1 MKFRNTL
8 VLLLLTAAVGA
19 YVYFYEIKGGEKRE
33 KEKTAAGKLIDIKKD
48 SVTAITIRPEGIAL
62 KKTGT
67 TWELTA
73 PVQYPADDGTVSS
86 LLYSLESAQ
95 RDQKDI
101 TTARADYAGF
111 GLEPARTELIVRHEK
126 GKQDTLYLGDSNVTT
141 TLVYARVNND
151 PEVVLT
157 SNGLST
163 NVKKSLMDWR
173 NKDLLVFDNNAANRL
188 LLATPKN
195 RFELKKENG
204 KWQMVSPLKAAA
216 DESKISSLLSR
227 VRYGRINEFTTEQM
241 VDAKQYG
248 LDKPAYEF
256 TVFFGANDAQK
267 AMYFGKKDGA
277 NYYAH
282 DPARP
287 QVFKVDTSVV
297 KDLNVSVM
305 DLRNKKLA
313 EFESWNADHVE
324 LNYADT
330 LKIVC
335 EKDTSNNWTI
345 TAPQQKKA
353 KSWEI
358 SNITG
363 GLAGMEATAFVDEN
377 AGDLKKYGLELPRL
391 IVTVKQKGSEVAKVL
406 IGKQKEK
413 SDRVF
418 AKAATSPLVV
428 EVKKEEVDKLFKKLT
443 DLAE

>member
-8 VLLLLTAAVGA
+8 LLLLITAAVGA
-19 YVYFYEIKGGEKRE
+19 YVYFYEVKGGEKRE
-33 KEKTAAGKLIDIKKD
+33 KEKEAAGKLIDIKKD
-48 SVTAITIRPEGIAL
+48 SVSAITINPDGIEL
-62 KKTGT
+62 KKIGA

-73 PVQYPADDGTVSS
+73 PVQYQADESTVNSF
-86 LLYSLESAQ
+86 LNSLESAK

-126 GKQDTLYLGDSNVTT
+126 GEQDTLYLGDNNVTST
-141 TLVYARVNND
+141 QVYARVNND

-157 SNGLST
+157 SNSLP
-163 NVKKSLMDWR
+163 NNAKKSLMDWR
-173 NKDLLVFDNNAANRL
+173 NKDLLNFDNNAANRL
-188 LLATPKN
+188 LLTTPKN

-204 KWQMVSPLKAAA
+204 KWQMAAPIQASA
-216 DESKISSLLSR
+216 DESKISSILSR
-227 VRYGRINEFTTEQM
+227 VRYGRINEFTAEQM
-241 VDAKQYG
+241 NDAKPYG

-267 AMYFGKKDGA
+267 TVNFGKKDGA

-287 QVFKVDTSVV
+287 QVFKIDTSLV
-297 KDLNVSVM
+297 KDLNVTVM

-313 EFESWNADHVE
+313 QFESWNADYIE

-335 EKDTSNNWTI
+335 EKDTSSNWQI
-345 TAPQQKKA
+345 KAPQQRKA
-353 KSWEI
+353 KSWEV

-363 GLAGMEATAFVDEN
+363 GVAGMEATAFVDEG
-377 AGDLKKYGLELPRL
+377 AGDLKKYGLDKPRL
-391 IVTVKQKGSEVAKVL
+391 TVTVKQKGSEVANVL
-406 IGKQKEK
+406 IGKEK
-413 SDRVF
+413 GDRVF
-418 AKAATSPLVV
+418 AKAANSSVVV
-428 EVKKEEVDKLFKKLT
+428 EVKKDDTDKLFKKLT

>member
-1 MKFRNTL
+1 MNPRNTL
-8 VLLLLTAAVGA
+8 LLLLLTAAVGA
-19 YVYFYEIKGGEKRE
+19 YVYFYEIKGGEERE

-48 SVTAITIRPEGIAL
+48 SVTAITIRPDGVEL
-62 KKTGT
+62 KKVGA

-73 PVQYPADDGTVSS
+73 PVQYQADDGTVSS

-101 TTARADYAGF
+101 TKSRADYAGF

-126 GKQDTLYLGDSNVTT
+126 GKQDTLYFGDGNVTT
-141 TLVYARVNND
+141 TMVYARVNSD

-157 SNGLST
+157 SNGLS
-163 NVKKSLMDWR
+163 NNAKKSLLDWR

-204 KWQMVSPLKAAA
+204 KWQMLTPIKASA

-227 VRYGRINEFTTEQM
+227 VRYGRINEFTAEQM
-241 VDAKQYG
+241 NDAKNYG
-248 LDKPAYEF
+248 LDKPSYEF

-267 AMYFGKKDGA
+267 ALSFGKKEGA

-287 QVFKVDTSVV
+287 QVFKVDTSLV
-297 KDLNVSVM
+297 KDLNVSLM

-313 EFESWNADHVE
+313 EFESWNADYVE

-335 EKDTSNNWTI
+335 EKDTSGNWQI
-345 TAPQQKKA
+345 KAPQEKKA
-353 KSWEI
+353 KSWEV

-363 GLAGMEATAFVDEN
+363 GLSGMEATAFVDEN
-377 AGDLKKYGLELPRL
+377 AVDLKKYGLDKPRL
-391 IVTVKQKGSEVAKVL
+391 IVTIKQKGSEVSKVL
-406 IGKQKEK
+406 IGKEK
-413 SDRVF
+413 GDRVF
-418 AKAATSPLVV
+418 AKAANSPVVV
-428 EVKKEEVDKLFKKLT
+428 EVKKEDADKLFKKAT

>member
-1 MKFRNTL
+1 MKPRNTL
-8 VLLLLTAAVGA
+8 LLLLLTAAVGA
-19 YVYFYEIKGGEKRE
+19 YVYFYEIKGGEERE
-33 KEKTAAGKLIDIKKD
+33 KEKTAAGKLIDIKRD
-48 SVTAITIRPEGIAL
+48 SVTAIMIRPDGIEL
-62 KKTGT
+62 KKVGT
-67 TWELTA
+67 TWELMA
-73 PVQYPADDGTVSS
+73 PVQYQADDGTVNS
-86 LLYSLESAQ
+86 LLSALESAQ

-101 TTARADYAGF
+101 TKSRSDYAGF

-141 TLVYARVNND
+141 TMNYARVNSD

-157 SNGLST
+157 SSGLST
-163 NVKKSLMDWR
+163 NAKKSLLDWR

-188 LLATPKN
+188 LLTTPQN

-216 DESKISSLLSR
+216 DESKISSILSR
-227 VRYGRINEFTTEQM
+227 VRYGRINEFTAEQM
-241 VDAKQYG
+241 AEAKAYG

-267 AMYFGKKDGA
+267 AINFGKKDGA
-277 NYYAH
+277 NYFAH

-287 QVFKVDTSVV
+287 QVFKVDTSLV
-297 KDLNVSVM
+297 KDLNVTVM
-305 DLRNKKLA
+305 DLRNKKIA
-313 EFESWNADHVE
+313 EFESWSADYIE

-335 EKDTSNNWTI
+335 EKDTAETWQIKS
-345 TAPQQKKA
+345 PQQKKA

-363 GLAGMEATAFVDEN
+363 GLSGMEATAFVDEN
-377 AGDLKKYGLELPRL
+377 ATDLKKYGLDKPRA
-391 IVTVKQKGSEVAKVL
+391 IVTIKQKGAEVARAL
-406 IGKQKEK
+406 IGKEK
-413 SDRVF
+413 GDRVY
-418 AKAATSPLVV
+418 AKAANSTVVV
-428 EVKKEEVDKLFKKLT
+428 EVKKEDADKLFKKLA

>member
-1 MKFRNTL
+1 MKPRNTL
-8 VLLLLTAAVGA
+8 LLLLFTAAVGA
-19 YVYFYEIKGGEKRE
+19 YVYFYEIKGGEERE

-48 SVTAITIRPEGIAL
+48 SVTAITIRPDGVELEKA
-62 KKTGT
+62 GT

-73 PVQYPADDGTVSS
+73 PVQYQADDGTVST
-86 LLYSLESAQ
+86 LLTSLESAQ

-101 TTARADYAGF
+101 TTSRADYAGF

-126 GKQDTLYLGDSNVTT
+126 GKQDTLYLGDGNVTT
-141 TLVYARVNND
+141 TMVYARVNND

-157 SNGLST
+157 SNGLSNNT
-163 NVKKSLMDWR
+163 KKALLDWR

-188 LLATPKN
+188 LLTTPKN

-204 KWQMVSPLKAAA
+204 KWQMASPIKAAA
-216 DESKISSLLSR
+216 DESKISSILSR
-227 VRYGRINEFTTEQM
+227 VRYGRINEFTAEQ
-241 VDAKQYG
+241 VSDAKQYG

-267 AMYFGKKDGA
+267 AVNFGKKDGA
-277 NYYAH
+277 NYFAH

-287 QVFKVDTSVV
+287 QVFKVDTSLV
-297 KDLNVSVM
+297 KDLNVTVM
-305 DLRNKKLA
+305 DLRNKKIA
-313 EFESWNADHVE
+313 EFENWNADYVE

-335 EKDTSNNWTI
+335 EKDTSDNWQI
-345 TAPQQKKA
+345 KSPEAKKA

-363 GLAGMEATAFVDEN
+363 GLSGMEATAFVDEN
-377 AGDLKKYGLELPRL
+377 ATDLKKYGLDKPRV
-391 IVTVKQKGSEVAKVL
+391 IVTIKQKGSEVARAL
-406 IGKQKEK
+406 IGKEK
-413 SDRVF
+413 GDRVY
-418 AKAATSPLVV
+418 AKAANNAIVV
-428 EVKKEEVDKLFKKLT
+428 EVKKEDADKFFKKLT

>member
-8 VLLLLTAAVGA
+8 LLLLLTAAVGA
-19 YVYFYEIKGGEKRE
+19 YVYFYEIKGGEERE

-48 SVTAITIRPEGIAL
+48 SVTAITIRPDGVEL
-62 KKTGT
+62 KKIGA

-73 PVQYPADDGTVSS
+73 PVQYQADDGTVSS
-86 LLYSLESAQ
+86 LLSSLESAQ

-101 TTARADYAGF
+101 TTSRADYAGF

-126 GKQDTLYLGDSNVTT
+126 AKQDTLYLGDGNVTT
-141 TLVYARVNND
+141 TMVYARVNND

-157 SNGLST
+157 SNGLS
-163 NVKKSLMDWR
+163 NNAKKALLDWR

-204 KWQMVSPLKAAA
+204 KWQMLAPLKAAA

-241 VDAKQYG
+241 DDAKNYG
-248 LDKPAYEF
+248 LEKPAYEF

-267 AMYFGKKDGA
+267 ALNFGKKDGA

-287 QVFKVDTSVV
+287 QVFKVDTSLV

-305 DLRNKKLA
+305 DLRNKKIA
-313 EFESWNADHVE
+313 EFENWNADYIE

-335 EKDTSNNWTI
+335 EKDTSDNWQI
-345 TAPQQKKA
+345 KSPEPKKA
-353 KSWEI
+353 KSWEV

-363 GLAGMEATAFVDEN
+363 GLSGMEAAAFVEEN
-377 AGDLKKYGLELPRL
+377 ATDLKKYGLDKPRV
-391 IVTVKQKGSEVAKVL
+391 IVTIKQKGNEIARAL
-406 IGKQKEK
+406 IGKEK
-413 SDRVF
+413 GDRVY
-418 AKAATSPLVV
+418 AKAANNAIVV
-428 EVKKEEVDKLFKKLT
+428 EVKKEDADKLFKKLT